1 VPGLLADAV
10 AAVHLAA
17 VLTLVVGGLLA
28 LRWRRLVWVHVPVA
42 AAVAVV
48 NRLGADCPLTELE
61 LSLRAR
67 AGENGYGNGF
77 IGHYLVE
84 PLHPAGIT
92 PGVQV
97 LIYAV
102 AVVPNVL
109 AYGVIGAAA
118 WRRRRGPHAAAQAMA
133 MRGRAEGRS
142 QRRIS
147 TMADSGTETHPV
159 VGPEPV
165 TCRKMPAPR

>member
-1 VPGLLADAV
+1 MHGLLADAV

-17 VLTLVVGGLLA
+17 VLTLVGGGLLA

-42 AAVAVV
+42 AAVAAV

-67 AGENGYGNGF
+67 AGEHGYGNGF

-84 PLHPAGIT
+84 PLHPAGLT

-102 AVVPNVL
+102 AVVPNVV

-118 WRRRRGPHAAAQAMA
+118 WRRSRGPHAAPHAMA
-133 MRGRAEGRS
+133 MRGWAEGRS

-147 TMADSGTETHPV
+147 TMADSGTETQPLV
-159 VGPEPV
+159 APEPV
-165 TCRKMPAPR
+165 TCRKMAAPR